1 MLPPTTCTTSKEK
14 GHRTLP
20 MTCMEEI
27 FWTPRGVAHV
37 ARKAPVLPTCMRA
50 NHFLYIYI
58 YIYIY
63 IRVILYVHLN
73 EHNNSEKSLWPI
85 LVFWL

>member
-1 MLPPTTCTTSKEK
+1 
-14 GHRTLP
+14 

-50 NHFLYIYI
+50 NHFIYIYI

-63 IRVILYVHLN
+63 
-73 EHNNSEKSLWPI
+73 KSDFICTPQRT
-85 LVFWL
+85 